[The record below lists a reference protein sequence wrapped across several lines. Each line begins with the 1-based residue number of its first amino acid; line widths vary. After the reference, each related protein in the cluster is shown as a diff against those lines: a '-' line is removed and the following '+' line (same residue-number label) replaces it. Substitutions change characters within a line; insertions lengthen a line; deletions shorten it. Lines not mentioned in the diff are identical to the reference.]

1 MSGKMNKGDKLD
13 YIDTLRFLA
22 TFLIVFAHY
31 DSECF
36 NYFMQSTV
44 TEIFFFPGYWTGW
57 ILFGHTGKYALA
69 ILCTISGFL
78 TAMKYHGSQKCDVG
92 AFVIGRYLRLM
103 IPILFANLLIMFY
116 HIATGG
122 TVDILTY
129 IRTGLTPGNMEINRN
144 LWCIGAFFIGNL
156 LLCLLCYLR
165 ERLTWADWLYLPLLV
180 VLALMGQTWIFAV
193 VAGGMSYVAA
203 AWCKEKG
210 LFHTWHLVIIVPVLW
225 LLIRGY
231 EDDLMYYRDIL
242 AGFIIMVTFYCL
254 PVLQKLFAFPHMKWI
269 KKMSYSLFIIH
280 GMTLFI
286 VGPVWNLIQSW
297 GIESY
302 YGIFISMFI
311 LIFLFDLAIAFVV
324 YYLAEVKLCGA
335 VQKVLFSYR
344 RNPYQR
350 NEE

>member
-1 MSGKMNKGDKLD
+1 MEGKMNKKEKLD

-22 TFLIVFAHY
+22 TFLIVFAHF
-31 DSECF
+31 DAECF

-44 TEIFFFPGYWTGW
+44 TSKFFFPGYWTGW

-78 TAMKYHGSQKCDVG
+78 TAMKCYGSQKCDVG

-103 IPILFANLLIMFY
+103 IPVLFTNLLAML
-116 HIATGG
+116 HQVATGG
-122 TVDILTY
+122 TVDILRY
-129 IRTGLTPGNMEINRN
+129 IKEGLTPGNMEINRN

-156 LLCLLCYLR
+156 LVCLLCYLKGNIDR
-165 ERLTWADWLYLPLLV
+165 GDWLYLPLLA

-193 VAGGMSYVAA
+193 VMGGLSYVVAV
-203 AWCKEKG
+203 WCREKS
-210 LFHTWHLVIIVPVLW
+210 FFRIWHLVIIVPVLW

-231 EDDLMYYRDIL
+231 ESELMYYRDIL
-242 AGFIIMVTFYCL
+242 AGFVIMVTFYCL
-254 PVLQKLFAFPHMKWI
+254 PALQKLCAFPHLKWV
-269 KKMSYSLFIIH
+269 KKMSYSLFLVH

-286 VGPVWNLIQSW
+286 VGPIWNLIHSW

-302 YGIFISMFI
+302 YGIFVSMFA
-311 LIFLFDLAIAFVV
+311 LVFLFDFAIAVVV
-324 YYLAEVKLCGA
+324 YYLAEVKLCG
-335 VQKVLFSYR
+335 VLQKALLPSGR
-344 RNPYQR
+344 LRNQG